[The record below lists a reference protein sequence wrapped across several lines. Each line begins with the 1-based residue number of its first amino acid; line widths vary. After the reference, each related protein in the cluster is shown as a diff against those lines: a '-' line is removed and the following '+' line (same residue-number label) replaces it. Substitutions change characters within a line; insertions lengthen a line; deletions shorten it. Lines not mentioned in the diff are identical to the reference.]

1 MTDMRGSAPTAECQ
15 AQWRA
20 NTTSE
25 PEPEQIRGATPQPEA
40 IQDANEL
47 WIQESFAAALALG
60 ALGLYA

>member
-1 MTDMRGSAPTAECQ
+1 MRGSAPTAECQ

-20 NTTSE
+20 AANSTSA
-25 PEPEQIRGATPQPEA
+25 PEPEQIDPTPQLEA
-40 IQDANEL
+40 LQDANEL

>member
-1 MTDMRGSAPTAECQ
+1 MPMTEMRGSAPTAECQ

-20 NTTSE
+20 ATSTTSE
-25 PEPEQIRGATPQPEA
+25 PEPELEA
-40 IQDANEL
+40 LQDANEL